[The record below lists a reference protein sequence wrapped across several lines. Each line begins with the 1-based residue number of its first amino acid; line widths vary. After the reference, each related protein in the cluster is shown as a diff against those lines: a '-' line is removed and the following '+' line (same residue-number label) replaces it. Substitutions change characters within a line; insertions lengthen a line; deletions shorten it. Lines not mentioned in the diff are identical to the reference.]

1 MKTQIFK
8 GLKLERPRTRHPL
21 QTAVLLLLS
30 SFMGDTIT
38 KVLYEVTEFHA
49 NFQAGPAQDIDK
61 RIQALKKKKSE
72 ECTVHKGK
80 TGNYFIWEEEVEVTG
95 FINAG
100 DRNQSKL
107 MLIRYHYFCYDYHT
121 RTWDNVRFVDSDTPT
136 LQSGIKGVETNVQVT
151 DSSFFNFLL

>member
-1 MKTQIFK
+1 MSTQIVTRNL
-8 GLKLERPRTRHPL
+8 GLKLERPRTGHPL

-49 NFQAGPAQDIDK
+49 NFQE
-61 RIQALKKKKSE
+61 SE

-80 TGNYFIWEEEVEVTG
+80 TGNYYFIWEEEVEVTG

-107 MLIRYHYFCYDYHT
+107 MLIRYHNFCYGED
-121 RTWDNVRFVDSDTPT
+121 
-136 LQSGIKGVETNVQVT
+136 
-151 DSSFFNFLL
+151 

>member
-1 MKTQIFK
+1 MSTQIVTRNL
-8 GLKLERPRTRHPL
+8 GLKLERPRTGHPL

-49 NFQAGPAQDIDK
+49 NFQGPAQDIDK
-61 RIQALKKKKSE
+61 RIQALKKKIESE

-80 TGNYFIWEEEVEVTG
+80 TGNYYFIWEEEVEVTG

-107 MLIRYHYFCYDYHT
+107 MLIRYHNFCYGED
-121 RTWDNVRFVDSDTPT
+121 
-136 LQSGIKGVETNVQVT
+136 
-151 DSSFFNFLL
+151 